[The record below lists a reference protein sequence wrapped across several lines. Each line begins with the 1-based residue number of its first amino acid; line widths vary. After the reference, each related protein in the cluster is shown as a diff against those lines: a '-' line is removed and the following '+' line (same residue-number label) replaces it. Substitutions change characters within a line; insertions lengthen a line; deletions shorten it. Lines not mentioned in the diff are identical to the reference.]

1 MRCGAAARTR
11 LATSP
16 RNWRAPV
23 VALAVVAAIALGVLA
38 AAVVK
43 LAGDSGSTASRTHTA
58 VAGPSSVTA
67 AGPAS
72 VTSPGTAK
80 PASAPTATTPT
91 APVTHAAPAP
101 TAPVTL
107 IPVTTVAPTIV
118 NLNGTVNPQGVRTTY
133 QFEYGPTTKYGGLA
147 PGTPISV
154 GSGTAIVTVSARVAY
169 LARRTTYHYR
179 LIGSKAG
186 HDLITGDATFT
197 TR

>member
-16 RNWRAPV
+16 KNWRAPI

-43 LAGDSGSTASRTHTA
+43 LAGNSGSTASHAVTT
-58 VAGPSSVTA
+58 VAGQSSAT
-67 AGPAS
+67 GGGF

-80 PASAPTATTPT
+80 PASVPTATTP
-91 APVTHAAPAP
+91 APTVTHAAPAP

-147 PGTPISV
+147 PGTPVSI

-186 HDLITGDATFT
+186 RDLTTGDATFT